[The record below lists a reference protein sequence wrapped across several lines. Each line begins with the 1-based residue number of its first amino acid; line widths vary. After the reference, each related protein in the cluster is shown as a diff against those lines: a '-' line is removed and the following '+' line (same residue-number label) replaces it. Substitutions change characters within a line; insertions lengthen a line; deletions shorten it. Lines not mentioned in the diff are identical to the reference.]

1 MRQTKSFIL
10 IVLLT
15 MPLTAAGCRTSRF
28 TLLFN
33 DRTVEVEELRQA
45 SFPRG
50 LKITFFDGRSMILTG
65 REAIN
70 LNGTDLTINGSK
82 IRFGEFKGEVA
93 PDQKLVIT
101 RKNSF
106 NIEEQ
111 NSTESSKRWWEFWR

>member
-50 LKITFFDGRSMILTG
+50 LKISFFDGRLMKLTG

-70 LNGTDLTINGSK
+70 LNGTDLAISGST
-82 IRFGEFKGEVA
+82 IRFGKFKGEVA
-93 PDQKLVIT
+93 SDQKLVIT
-101 RKNSF
+101 AKNSF
-106 NIEEQ
+106 RIEDQ
-111 NSTESSKRWWEFWR
+111 NPTESSKSWWEFWR